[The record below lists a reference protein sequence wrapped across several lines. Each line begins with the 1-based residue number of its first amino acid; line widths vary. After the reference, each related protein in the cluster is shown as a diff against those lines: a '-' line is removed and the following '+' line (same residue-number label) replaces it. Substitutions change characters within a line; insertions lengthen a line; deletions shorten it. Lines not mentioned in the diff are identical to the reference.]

1 MNLKQT
7 KDFGIGLGFVALQ
20 IVLFRHLK
28 IFEMQ
33 ADIVLIFLI
42 WYMTRR
48 ERTTAIIMA
57 AVLGFAQ
64 DALLDLWGLNMFS
77 KTLIV
82 FAVFNIIPKTKE
94 IRLLLGQVFLTIILI
109 SLAHNLVYLG
119 LNSVVEQYSAEQ
131 MFWRQLAGNSIYTAI
146 VGSFIYLFRTS

>member
-1 MNLKQT
+1 MNVDRL

-33 ADIVLIFLI
+33 ADIVLVFLI
-42 WYMTRR
+42 WYMTQRD
-48 ERTTAIIMA
+48 RTTAIIMA
-57 AVLGFAQ
+57 GLLGFFQ

-82 FAVFNIIPKTKE
+82 FSAYNIIPKTKE
-94 IRLLLGQVFLTIILI
+94 IRLLLGQVFLTIVLI

-119 LNSVVEQYSAEQ
+119 LNSVIEQYAAEL

>member
-1 MNLKQT
+1 MNLKQL

-28 IFEMQ
+28 IYEMQ

-42 WYMTRR
+42 WYMTQRD
-48 ERTTAIIMA
+48 RTTAIVMA
-57 AVLGFAQ
+57 AVLGFFQ
-64 DALLDLWGLNMFS
+64 DAFLDLWGLNMFS

-82 FAVFNIIPKTKE
+82 FSAFNIIPKTKE
-94 IRLLLGQVFLTIILI
+94 IRLLLGQVFLTILLI

-119 LNSVVEQYSAEQ
+119 LNIFVEQYSAELI
-131 MFWRQLAGNSIYTAI
+131 FWQQLAGNSIYTAV
-146 VGSFIYLFRTS
+146 VGSFIYLFRTD

>member
-1 MNLKQT
+1 MNLKQL
-7 KDFGIGLGFVALQ
+7 KDFGIGLGFIALQ

-28 IFEMQ
+28 IYEMQ

-48 ERTTAIIMA
+48 DRTTAIIMA
-57 AVLGFAQ
+57 AVLGFFQ

-77 KTLIV
+77 KTLIIFSV
-82 FAVFNIIPKTKE
+82 YNIIPKTKE
-94 IRLLLGQVFLTIILI
+94 IRLLLGQVFITILLI
-109 SLAHNLVYLG
+109 ALAHNFVYLG
-119 LNSVVEQYSAEQ
+119 LNSIVEQYAAEL
-131 MFWRQLAGNSIYTAI
+131 MFWRQLIGNSIYTAI